1 MGKDNGHAVK
11 ALSKWC
17 SKCLVKLFMSM
28 SLFVVA
34 STIAA
39 DASLYPDDFVLD
51 GYDLVSYVY
60 ESQPTVGTMKHAVRH
75 DGKKYAFASAEN
87 AAMFRV
93 DPQRYLPAYD
103 ANGALGVVYGLKSS
117 VDPLVWEIVD
127 DRLYLFISS
136 SAKRQWLN
144 RAPKNI
150 RKGNEAWVL
159 IRDV

>member
-1 MGKDNGHAVK
+1 
-11 ALSKWC
+11 
-17 SKCLVKLFMSM
+17 
-28 SLFVVA
+28 
-34 STIAA
+34 
-39 DASLYPDDFVLD
+39 
-51 GYDLVSYVY
+51 
-60 ESQPTVGTMKHAVRH
+60 
-75 DGKKYAFASAEN
+75 
-87 AAMFRV
+87 
-93 DPQRYLPAYD
+93 
-103 ANGALGVVYGLKSS
+103 LKSS